1 MNSFGIGFR
10 KYLALLWGSNENKIN
25 DSERFRSLL
34 HSLVR
39 LDCILCGC
47 SRHLK
52 KLNALLSQA
61 LSLQYLPKRTPVLVS
76 NVSDAPSHFCPLKCE
91 DDFLVDAHILKS
103 GRHVRFFLRERD
115 QVETRDFKILRI
127 VEGVEVD
134 LANFAFRILLVLQI
148 EVKEWFVKIA
158 WKSFLAGWVLQRV

>member
-1 MNSFGIGFR
+1 MIPNAFG
-10 KYLALLWGSNENKIN
+10 
-25 DSERFRSLL
+25 
-34 HSLVR
+34 VC
-39 LDCILCGC
+39 CIPWLGWIVFCADV

-103 GRHVRFFLRERD
+103 GRHVPFFLSST
-115 QVETRDFKILRI
+115 TRLKPEI
-127 VEGVEVD
+127 
-134 LANFAFRILLVLQI
+134 
-148 EVKEWFVKIA
+148 
-158 WKSFLAGWVLQRV
+158 S